1 MTSWRSAAVGLAMTL
16 TLAPAVAS
24 AASRAD
30 LEQEGRTALQSL
42 YRSSDKAVELG
53 QKAQAILIFPR
64 ILKAGFMFGGQTG
77 NGVLF
82 IGDRPAGYYN
92 ISAGSFGFQA
102 GVQSFSY
109 ALFFMT
115 NDSLSYLQKSQGWA
129 IGTGPSVVIIDKG
142 AAKNINT
149 TTLSQAVYAIPFGQQ
164 GLMAGIGLE
173 GSKIT
178 PINPD

>member
-1 MTSWRSAAVGLAMTL
+1 MSWRSAVMVLAMTL
-16 TLAPAVAS
+16 MLAPAAS

-30 LEQEGRTALQSL
+30 LDQAGRTALQQL
-42 YRSSDKAVELG
+42 YRSSNKAPELA
-53 QKAQAILIFPR
+53 QKAQAVLIFPR

-102 GVQSFSY
+102 GAQTFSY

-115 NDSLSYLQKSQGWA
+115 NDSLSYLQRSEGWA
-129 IGTGPSVVIIDKG
+129 IGSGPSVVILDKA
-142 AAKNINT
+142 AAKNVNS
-149 TTLSQAVYAIPFGQQ
+149 TTLGQAVYAIPFGQQ

-178 PINPD
+178 PIHPH